1 MVEGRRPPEPRSSVI
16 TVRTELGAGRVIEN
30 RFTVPFSAIEI
41 ASIKAA
47 YDVVSSQ
54 RFIERAVTGSGAS
67 RELYTSVPWG
77 GELTNRKWAL
87 AQMCRTVQ
95 QIDTYLTR
103 EAARPGTFDP
113 TEIDD
118 LQRMRE
124 NLSRVLP
131 PKKSGKR
138 TKDTAP
144 SLGLPQIPT
153 MQDTSPLLH
162 LPRRVPDNPITPR
175 LPGESHEAFLERA
188 QKEFKEAVE
197 RNLEKWRKRL
207 NQGL

>member
-16 TVRTELGAGRVIEN
+16 TVLTELRAGRVIEN
-30 RFTVPFSAIEI
+30 RFTVPFSPTET

-47 YDVVSSQ
+47 YDIVSSQ
-54 RFIERAVTGSGAS
+54 RFIERAVAGSGAS
-67 RELYTSVPWG
+67 RELYTGIPWG
-77 GELTNRKWAL
+77 GGLINRRWAL
-87 AQMCRTVQ
+87 AQMRRTVQ
-95 QIDTYLTR
+95 QIDVYLTR

-144 SLGLPQIPT
+144 LLQLPQTPT

-162 LPRRVPDNPITPR
+162 LPRVPNSPITPR

-188 QKEFKEAVE
+188 QKEFKEAAE
-197 RNLEKWRKRL
+197 RNLEKWRKSL

>member
-1 MVEGRRPPEPRSSVI
+1 MAEGRRPPESRSTVI

-30 RFTVPFSAIEI
+30 RFTVPFSAIET

-47 YDVVSSQ
+47 YDIVSSQ

-67 RELYTSVPWG
+67 RELYTGVPWG
-77 GELTNRKWAL
+77 GELINRRWAL
-87 AQMCRTVQ
+87 ARMRRTVQ
-95 QIDTYLTR
+95 QIDAYLTR
-103 EAARPGTFDP
+103 EATRPGTFDP

-131 PKKSGKR
+131 PKKSEKR
-138 TKDTAP
+138 TNDTAP
-144 SLGLPQIPT
+144 SLRLPQIPT

-162 LPRRVPDNPITPR
+162 LPRIPNSPISPR
-175 LPGESHEAFLERA
+175 LPGENDEAFLERA
-188 QKEFKEAVE
+188 RREFEEAAE

-207 NQGL
+207 SQGL

>member
-30 RFTVPFSAIEI
+30 RFTVPFSAIET
-41 ASIKAA
+41 ASINAA

-77 GELTNRKWAL
+77 GELTNRRWAL
-87 AQMCRTVQ
+87 AQMRRTVQ

-131 PKKSGKR
+131 PKKSEKR
-138 TKDTAP
+138 TKDTVP
-144 SLGLPQIPT
+144 SLGLPPTPT
-153 MQDTSPLLH
+153 MQDASSLLH
-162 LPRRVPDNPITPR
+162 LPRVPNSPITPL

-188 QKEFKEAVE
+188 QKEFKEAAE
-197 RNLEKWRKRL
+197 RNLEKWKKRL